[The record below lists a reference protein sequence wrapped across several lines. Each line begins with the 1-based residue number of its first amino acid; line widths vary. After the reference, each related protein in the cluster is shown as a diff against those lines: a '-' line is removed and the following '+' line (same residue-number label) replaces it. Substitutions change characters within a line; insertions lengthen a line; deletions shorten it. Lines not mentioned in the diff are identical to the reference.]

1 MSLDREPEFERRVQA
16 MAQEHCERF
25 ATAQVASAWTA
36 PLVTYLLRLGM
47 PQEFDGHGRPLSDV
61 VAAMRQAGRH
71 GVDPGLLFSVG
82 AQIWSFQYPLLAFGT
97 PQQHAELLPPL
108 LSGAKRSAH
117 AATEPEAGSDVF
129 ALASTARR
137 VDGGYRL
144 SGSKSSITGAPSAQ
158 VAFVLARADAAAGPF
173 GYDVLAV
180 DLQSVGATRS
190 ADDAYLGLRTADFGR
205 LHFDD
210 CFVPAER
217 RLGREGS
224 GLAVFGLAMDYE
236 RAFVLAPM
244 LGVMERQLVTCVDF
258 VNRRRSKGRN
268 IGGFQSVSNR
278 IAEMRVRI
286 ELAQA
291 AMERAIH
298 LAEQQRSFR
307 LQAATAKLVI
317 SEYWLQSSIDALR
330 IQGAQGYADHAV
342 VGRDI
347 ADSLGSVLFSGT
359 SDIQRNII
367 ASLCGVQID

>member
-1 MSLDREPEFERRVQA
+1 MTLDREAELERLVQD
-16 MAQEHCERF
+16 MAREHCEHF
-25 ATAQVASAWTA
+25 ASVPVTAAWTS
-36 PLVTYLLRLGM
+36 PLVSYLLRLGM
-47 PQEFDGHGRPLSDV
+47 PHEFDGHGRPLSDV
-61 VAAMRQAGRH
+61 VEAMRLAGRH

-129 ALASTARR
+129 ALASTARH

-144 SGSKSSITGAPSAQ
+144 SGTKSSITGAPSAH
-158 VAFVLARADAAAGPF
+158 VAFVLARVDAAAGPF
-173 GYDVLAV
+173 GYVVLAV
-180 DLQSVGATRS
+180 DLQSAGATCS
-190 ADDAYLGLRTADFGR
+190 ADATYLGLRTADFGK

-210 CFVPAER
+210 CFVPTDC

-224 GLAVFGLAMDYE
+224 GLAIFGLAMDYE
-236 RAFVLAPM
+236 RAFVLSPM
-244 LGVMERQLVTCVDF
+244 LGAMERQLITCVDF

-268 IGGFQSVSNR
+268 IGSFQSVSNR

-286 ELAQA
+286 ELARG
-291 AMERAIH
+291 AMERAVL
-298 LAEQQRSFR
+298 LAGQQRSFK